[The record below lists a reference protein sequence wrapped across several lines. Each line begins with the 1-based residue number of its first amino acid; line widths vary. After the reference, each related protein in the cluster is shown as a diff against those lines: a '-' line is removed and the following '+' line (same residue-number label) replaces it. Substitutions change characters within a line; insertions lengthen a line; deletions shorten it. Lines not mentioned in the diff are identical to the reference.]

1 MAIKFFTAGV
11 LRAGEN
17 GDHFIEVR
25 LHRLAGAAHVTRFDR
40 RRDRPVFQFGTVRHV
55 VRRIVTLQH
64 AEHAAVT
71 VAEQVADDER
81 IGRVAAG
88 TGDADVEQ
96 PIAGVG
102 GGTGAVIA
110 AVLLVGSADARQLF
124 VGGVARGQC
133 GGLRFDQQTGLQ
145 QRNGGS
151 SALKSSSMFSSSS
164 ISAHWL
170 RPARPSPAPAT
181 APAAF
186 ASARSPRCRP

>member
-1 MAIKFFTAGV
+1 MAIKFFTAGGL

-40 RRDRPVFQFGTVRHV
+40 RQDRPVFQFGTVRHV

-88 TGDADVEQ
+88 LGDADVEQ

-145 QRNGGS
+145 QKT
-151 SALKSSSMFSSSS
+151 A
-164 ISAHWL
+164 A
-170 RPARPSPAPAT
+170 AR
-181 APAAF
+181 
-186 ASARSPRCRP
+186 R